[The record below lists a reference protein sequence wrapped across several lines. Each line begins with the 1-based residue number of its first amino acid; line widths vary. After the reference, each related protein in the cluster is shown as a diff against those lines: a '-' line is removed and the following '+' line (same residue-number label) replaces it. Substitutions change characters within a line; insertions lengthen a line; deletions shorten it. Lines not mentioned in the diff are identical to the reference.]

1 MNHSRTQDVHL
12 KCKTGDETPVKRT
25 AEARE
30 QVGSVRDSGPRR
42 RNRYRQL
49 RVTVVYGGERQ
60 EGIWLSTWDETHFSL
75 SQEEREGEE
84 VSRLRIE
91 RFLQSRRMEFKVTF
105 LLSSDRS
112 FAYLALEGKP
122 ELATYASSM

>member
-1 MNHSRTQDVHL
+1 M
-12 KCKTGDETPVKRT
+12 
-25 AEARE
+25 
-30 QVGSVRDSGPRR
+30 RDSGPRR